1 MHRTLRR
8 TALALLLGCGLAPFA
23 AHADGEYL
31 QLDLGPE
38 DSTAVVSFERNGV
51 SAGALWS
58 RYTDGGAVA
67 FSLTGSRQVT
77 PWDRPVTLRLGPTLR
92 FDDGASIGAKLVAES
107 YTSTGWGGVF
117 AIGEINSIDWSYFS
131 MLEATHQTSGLG
143 LALVLTGDDTG
154 YAEQSLVASKRLGRS
169 DWRLRMGYG
178 FDAGEI
184 FVGVALNTF

>member
-1 MHRTLRR
+1 
-8 TALALLLGCGLAPFA
+8 
-23 AHADGEYL
+23 
-31 QLDLGPE
+31 
-38 DSTAVVSFERNGV
+38 
-51 SAGALWS
+51 
-58 RYTDGGAVA
+58 
-67 FSLTGSRQVT
+67 
-77 PWDRPVTLRLGPTLR
+77 
-92 FDDGASIGAKLVAES
+92 
-107 YTSTGWGGVF
+107 
-117 AIGEINSIDWSYFS
+117 